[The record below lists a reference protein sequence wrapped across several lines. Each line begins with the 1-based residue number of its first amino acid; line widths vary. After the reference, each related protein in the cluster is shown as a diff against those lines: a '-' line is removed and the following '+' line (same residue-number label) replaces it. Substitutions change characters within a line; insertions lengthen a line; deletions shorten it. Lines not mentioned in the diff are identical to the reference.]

1 MHTKKDMSTKRFW
14 LPALFGG
21 ILLLIA
27 ATLVLFFFYK
37 DRAENNLLKIANYMK
52 VQCST
57 YSHYNEGA
65 ESQALLRAV
74 ESSRDIQKRLE
85 GHTAS
90 GREVTENDLHQFAD
104 SLWLH
109 GIILLDAEGNRICG
123 YAKDTA
129 VEEKLLSVY
138 NMQTALSG
146 DGYTQRS
153 YAKRIHL
160 DDGGYINMAATA
172 RSDAEGIIVSYFYI
186 SPETAQSYSLT
197 QQSLLE
203 GYEVSSDG
211 ILVVADEGSV
221 IASNDTDLI
230 NQKVADNEVLQ
241 AIKEH
246 ADSQHIYHIAVNHSY
261 GLMLKQ
267 RDYYIFA
274 YIADRSVFAGLP
286 MNLLAIMLVY
296 VVIVTLTWFLLTAS
310 KRKFQ
315 KHEAQ
320 QEIRYR
326 EELLESAKRAD
337 AANEAKTLFLQRMS
351 HDIRT
356 PINGI
361 CGMLDVAA
369 YYADDLEKQAE
380 CRTKI
385 RDASNL
391 LLELVNEVLDMG
403 KLESGEVVLEHQ
415 PFDLNNVIN
424 EVLVV
429 IEKLANEQDLTLE
442 KGNMDVRH
450 WNLLGSSRHLKRL
463 LMNIMSNAVKYNKP
477 GGSIY
482 FDCREISGD
491 PEGKTTI
498 EFICRDTGIGMS
510 PEYQE
515 KIFEPFTQEN
525 TNPQSKYGGSGLGMS
540 ISKGLVDKMEG
551 QISFESKVG
560 EGTTF
565 YMTLPFEID
574 PEKTDTEKTKE
585 GESYDISGCHILLV
599 EDNELNMEIAEFSLQ
614 IEGATVTKAW
624 NGKEAVELFQR
635 SDPGEYDAILM
646 DVMMPV
652 MGGYEAAGIIRGL
665 ERPDATSIPIIA
677 TTANAFTDDRIKT
690 REAGLN
696 AHVSKPLDMEK
707 LKKILVRLVNAQR
720 NSGGGGTPPW
730 FELIK
735 KK

>member
-1 MHTKKDMSTKRFW
+1 MRTKKDIGIKKFW
-14 LPALFGG
+14 LAALLAG
-21 ILLLIA
+21 ILVMVVG
-27 ATLVLFFFYK
+27 TVVLFFFYK
-37 DRAENNLLKIANYMK
+37 DRAEKNLLKIANYMK

-85 GHTAS
+85 GHSAS
-90 GREVTENDLHQFAD
+90 GQEVTEDDLREFAD

-109 GIILLDAEGNRICG
+109 GIILLDADGNLSCS
-123 YAKDTA
+123 YAKNA
-129 VEEKLLSVY
+129 ELEAELLSVY
-138 NMQTALSG
+138 NVQTVLSG
-146 DGYTQRS
+146 EGYTQKS
-153 YAKRIHL
+153 YAKRIYL
-160 DDGGYINMAATA
+160 DEGGYINMAATA
-172 RSDAEGIIVSYFYI
+172 RSDAEGVIVSYFYI

-211 ILVVADEGSV
+211 ILVVADEGKV
-221 IASNDTDLI
+221 IASNNSELI
-230 NQKVADNEVLQ
+230 NQSVADNEILQ
-241 AIKEH
+241 TIKEH
-246 ADSQHIYHIAVNHSY
+246 GDSQHIYHIASNHSY

-274 YIADRSVFAGLP
+274 YITDRSVFSGLL
-286 MNLLAIMLVY
+286 MNLMVIMLTY
-296 VVIVTLTWFLLTAS
+296 VLITTLTWSLLTAS
-310 KRKFQ
+310 ERRFQ
-315 KHEAQ
+315 KQEAQ
-320 QEIRYR
+320 HEIRYR
-326 EELLESAKRAD
+326 EELMEAAKKAD

-356 PINGI
+356 PINVI

-391 LLELVNEVLDMG
+391 LLELINEVLDMG
-403 KLESGEVVLEHQ
+403 KLESGEVILENQ
-415 PFDLNNVIN
+415 PFDLHNVIN
-424 EVLVV
+424 EVEVV
-429 IEKLANEQDLTLE
+429 IEKLASEQNLTIE
-442 KGNMDVRH
+442 KGDMDVSH
-450 WNLLGSSRHLKRL
+450 WHLLGSSRHLKRL

-482 FDCREISGD
+482 FDCRETAED
-491 PEGKTTI
+491 AEGKTRI

-510 PEYQE
+510 QEYQK

-540 ISKGLVDKMEG
+540 ISKGLVDKMGG
-551 QISFESKVG
+551 QITFESKEG

-565 YMTLPFEID
+565 YVTLPFDID
-574 PEKTDTEKTKE
+574 PDKMNTEKTTE
-585 GESYDISGCHILLV
+585 AESYDISGCHILLV

-624 NGKEAVELFQR
+624 NGKEAVELFRR

-665 ERPDATSIPIIA
+665 DRADAKSVPIIA
-677 TTANAFTDDRIKT
+677 TTANAFTEDRIKT

-707 LKKILVRLVNAQR
+707 LKKILVRLVNDQR
-720 NSGGGGTPPW
+720 KSGGGTTPW